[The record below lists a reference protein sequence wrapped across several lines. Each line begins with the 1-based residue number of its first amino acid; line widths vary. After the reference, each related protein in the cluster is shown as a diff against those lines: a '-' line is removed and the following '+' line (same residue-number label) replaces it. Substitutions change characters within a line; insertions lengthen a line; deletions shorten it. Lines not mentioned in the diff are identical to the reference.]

1 MKRIILISALLL
13 AIQGCTSDTQ
23 DNNSQ
28 KSMFYEGNKFEECK
42 AIASIMTQNNSDYK
56 ESMKTC
62 NLLLHQVQHQQ
73 PQLPQWRGREMDNQ
87 NQSDKAKEVNRPSC
101 RPPNC

>member
-1 MKRIILISALLL
+1 
-13 AIQGCTSDTQ
+13 
-23 DNNSQ
+23 
-28 KSMFYEGNKFEECK
+28 
-42 AIASIMTQNNSDYK
+42 
-56 ESMKTC
+56 MKTC

-87 NQSDKAKEVNRPSC
+87 NQSDKTKEVNRPSC

>member
-1 MKRIILISALLL
+1 MSALLL
-13 AIQGCTSDTQ
+13 AIQGCTSNPQ
-23 DNNSQ
+23 DNNPQ
-28 KSMFYEGNKFEECK
+28 NLMFYEGNKFEECK

-62 NLLLHQVQHQQ
+62 NSLLHQVQHQQ
-73 PQLPQWRGREMDNQ
+73 PQLPQRRGREMG
-87 NQSDKAKEVNRPSC
+87 NQSHSDKTKEVNRPSC